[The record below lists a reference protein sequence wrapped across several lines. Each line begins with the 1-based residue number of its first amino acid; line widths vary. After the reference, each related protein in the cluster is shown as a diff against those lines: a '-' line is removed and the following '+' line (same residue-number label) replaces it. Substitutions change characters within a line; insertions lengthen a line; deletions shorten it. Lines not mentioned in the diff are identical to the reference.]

1 MCWCACVCWCVH
13 MSFVNQRELF
23 LNRFSAAD
31 LVEAMKE
38 TNAVTAY
45 IMSKKVISS
54 DLQKILSIYYQLSDL
69 HVRDGPTH
77 RDKCNAALD

>member
-1 MCWCACVCWCVH
+1 
-13 MSFVNQRELF
+13 
-23 LNRFSAAD
+23 
-31 LVEAMKE
+31 MKE

>member
-1 MCWCACVCWCVH
+1 
-13 MSFVNQRELF
+13 MSFVNQRDIL
-23 LNRFSAAD
+23 SAAD
-31 LVEAMKE
+31 LVEAKKE

-69 HVRDGPTH
+69 HVRTQPH
-77 RDKCNAALD
+77 IVNATQRWVASTAPE

>member
-1 MCWCACVCWCVH
+1 
-13 MSFVNQRELF
+13 
-23 LNRFSAAD
+23 

-38 TNAVTAY
+38 TNTVTAY

-69 HVRDGPTH
+69 HVRVDPTH
-77 RDKCNAALD
+77 CDNATQRWVDSELTHDDCPLGL